1 MSMKYVLKQVIS
13 WLLFVIPF
21 LLGTL
26 ITIVTNIYIAFL
38 IGFVGMGVELL
49 LLHLRDKL
57 NDKEKKL

>member
-21 LLGTL
+21 VLGFL
-26 ITIVTNIYIAFL
+26 IAIVTNIYIAFL
-38 IGFVGMGVELL
+38 IGIVGMRVELL

-57 NDKEKKL
+57 NEEV

>member
-1 MSMKYVLKQVIS
+1 MKYVLKYVIS

-38 IGFVGMGVELL
+38 IGFAGMGVELL

-57 NDKEKKL
+57 NDKEK